1 MKAPKKP
8 VKKTM
13 GKVTK
18 VASDQ
23 DWHDF
28 SVFLRSKGLTSQDYK
43 EGSNAGKMRIIR
55 QFHQAKRAA
64 DLPF

>member
-1 MKAPKKP
+1 MKQAPK

-13 GKVTK
+13 GKATK
-18 VASDQ
+18 VASDE

-28 SVFLRSKGLTSQDYK
+28 SVFLRSKGLSSQDYK
-43 EGSNAGKMRIIR
+43 EGSSAGKMRIIR
-55 QFHQAKRAA
+55 QYHQAKREG

>member
-1 MKAPKKP
+1 MKKAPK

-13 GKVTK
+13 GKATN
-18 VASDQ
+18 VASDW

-43 EGSNAGKMRIIR
+43 EGSSAGKIRIIR
-55 QFHQAKRAA
+55 QFHKAKKEG

>member
-1 MKAPKKP
+1 MKKAPK

-13 GKVTK
+13 GKATK
-18 VASDQ
+18 VASDE

-28 SVFLRSKGLTSQDYK
+28 SVFLRSKGLSSQDYK
-43 EGSNAGKMRIIR
+43 EGSSAGKMRIIR
-55 QFHQAKRAA
+55 QYHQAKREG